1 MYEFTYLLTYVVVDV
16 VIVDVAGVVAAA
28 AAAPVVPVVPAAVA
42 AAAATTVAVD
52 KTAVGFHYKILRLAA
67 LVFGIG
73 SVADR
78 RLVRLL
84 PIEVGERRYYDLP
97 VPQLDLDKKMELQT

>member
-28 AAAPVVPVVPAAVA
+28 AAAPVVPVVPAAV